1 MIYQCIGI
9 RSDRPYI
16 IRDTQTGIY
25 SLEELLYYVRE
36 NVFMLNP
43 EDFGPAL
50 SRFLRKRLELPDL
63 AEKYD
68 EMLDRGKDFADR
80 ISMLFKESRFANDTE
95 IETLR
100 KALSHGEHMSVS
112 DSHRVRGEFFLKSG
126 RTAEAVI
133 EFNAALKVINRE
145 EDPKDAAKL
154 LCGMGNAAAGN
165 FNFDRA
171 LRYFEE
177 ASELTSEDPVILNK
191 LIAAAR
197 LSKND
202 DAFYVY
208 MVSRNIPENIYSEC
222 LRRITEAGK
231 HSMRNED
238 ARRFK
243 EAVKARQDG
252 DFPKYISLR
261 HSVLQGWKSEY
272 RN

>member
-1 MIYQCIGI
+1 LIYQCIGI

-43 EDFGPAL
+43 EDFGSSL

-63 AEKYD
+63 AAKYD
-68 EMLDRGKDFADR
+68 EMLDSGKDFADR

-100 KALSHGEHMSVS
+100 KALSHGEHMSAG

-177 ASELTSEDPVILNK
+177 ASGLTPEDPVILNK

-202 DAFYVY
+202 DDFYVY
-208 MVSRNIPENIYSEC
+208 MISRNIPESIYSEC
-222 LRRITEAGK
+222 LRRIGEAEK
-231 HSMRNED
+231 HAFRGED

-243 EAVKARQDG
+243 EAVGKRKEG
-252 DFPKYISLR
+252 DIPGYMSLR
-261 HSVLQGWKSEY
+261 HSVLCSWKAEY

>member
-1 MIYQCIGI
+1 LIYQCIGA

-43 EDFGPAL
+43 DDFGPHL
-50 SRFLRKRLELPDL
+50 SRFLRKRLELPEL
-63 AEKYD
+63 AAKYD

-80 ISMLFKESRFANDTE
+80 ICMLFKESRFANETE

-100 KALSHGEHMSVS
+100 KALSHSEHMSVS
-112 DSHRVRGEFFLKSG
+112 DTHRVRGEFFLKSG

-145 EDPKDAAKL
+145 EDPRDAAKL

-177 ASELTSEDPVILNK
+177 ASELTPEDPVILDK
-191 LIAAAR
+191 LITAAK

-202 DAFYVY
+202 DDFYVY
-208 MVSRNIPENIYSEC
+208 MLSRNIPESIYSEC
-222 LRRITEAGK
+222 VRRISEAGRRSFRGE
-231 HSMRNED
+231 H
-238 ARRFK
+238 ARRFR
-243 EAVKARQDG
+243 EAVKARKDG
-252 DFPKYISLR
+252 DYPKYKSLR
-261 HSVLQGWKSEY
+261 HSLLCSWKAEY